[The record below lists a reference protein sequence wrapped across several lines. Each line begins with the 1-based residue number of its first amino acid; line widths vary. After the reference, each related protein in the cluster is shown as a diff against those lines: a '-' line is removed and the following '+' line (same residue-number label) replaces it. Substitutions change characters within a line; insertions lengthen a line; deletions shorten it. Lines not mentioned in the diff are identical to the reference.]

1 MKPAANARV
10 LKVAVVRVTCSLAS
24 PEIIAQVT
32 IPAG

>member
-1 MKPAANARV
+1 MKAVNAHQ
-10 LKVAVVRVTCSLAS
+10 LNVAVVRLTCSLAS